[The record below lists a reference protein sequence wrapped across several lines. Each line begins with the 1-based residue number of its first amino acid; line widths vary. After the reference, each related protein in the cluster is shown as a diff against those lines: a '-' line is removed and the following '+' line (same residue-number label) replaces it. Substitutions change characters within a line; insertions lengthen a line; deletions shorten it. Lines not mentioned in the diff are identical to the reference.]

1 MNIDNYNLYMRDM
14 PVFSSIMVA
23 NRGEIAVRIIRTA
36 RKMGIT
42 AIALHTPD
50 ERDALHARVADRSW
64 ELNGS
69 MPPAAWL
76 DFEQII
82 SLAKKAKAGAIH
94 PGYGFLSENSDFA
107 AACESEGLVFIG
119 PRSETIGLMGDKIR
133 ARETALKAGLP
144 VIEALTG
151 TSAELIRKGGDMKY
165 PLLVKAVAG
174 GGGRGMRL
182 VSHPGELSG
191 AVESAGREALAY
203 FGNGSVYLEQFLE
216 SPRHIEVQ
224 VLGDNHGNIIH
235 LYDRECSVQRRYQK
249 IIEEA
254 PSPYPD
260 QELRLEMARAASTLA
275 RSIGYTGAG
284 TVEFLADRHGNFY
297 FLEMNTRIQVEHP
310 VTEIVTGIDIVEE
323 QIRVAAGRKL
333 RYSQDM
339 VKISGHAIE
348 CRLYAED
355 PAAGFLPSPG
365 MITCY
370 HEPEG
375 ENIRVDSALDS
386 ASLVSGSYDPLLAK
400 VTASGD
406 SREEARKRLVGALEN
421 YCIQGIKTNAGFLLS
436 LLHNGDFIAADFST
450 GWCETSTAEIL
461 NGENRLKAA
470 APWQVAAAGALVAS
484 LNHKAGKNSLWEKLG
499 YWRTDRQLEFDFE
512 NETVT
517 ASLLHLSSET
527 FRLILDGT
535 ETTGEYRLEKS
546 RIKIWS
552 DGIFHQVFFP
562 GNGKELNKV
571 SFRGF
576 EYSFSRKDL
585 PDSEEPMTS
594 LREASSPPPGAVFS
608 PLPGRVI
615 KVTRKEG
622 DTVKKGEILVVVESM
637 KMETGIE
644 APADGVV
651 GRLDINEGQL
661 TDGTLPLLILEPLS
675 R

>member
-1 MNIDNYNLYMRDM
+1 MI
-14 PVFSSIMVA
+14 A

-36 RKMGIT
+36 RKMGIA

-50 ERDALHARVADRSW
+50 ERDALHARAADRSW

-69 MPPAAWL
+69 LPPAAWL
-76 DFEQII
+76 DVEQII
-82 SLAKKAKAGAIH
+82 SIAKKAKVGAIH
-94 PGYGFLSENSDFA
+94 PGYGFLSENPDFA

-119 PRSETIGLMGDKIR
+119 PRSETIGLMGNKIR

-144 VIEALTG
+144 VIEAVTG
-151 TSAELIRKGGDMKY
+151 TTGEIIRKGADMKY

-191 AVESAGREALAY
+191 AIQSAGREALAY
-203 FGNGSVYLEQFLE
+203 FGDGSVYLEQFLE

-224 VLGDNHGNIIH
+224 VLGDSHGNIIH

-260 QELRLEMARAASTLA
+260 KELRLAMARAAVALA

-284 TVEFLADRHGNFY
+284 TVEFLVDRHGNFY

-323 QIRVAAGRKL
+323 QIRVAAGSKL

-339 VKISGHAIE
+339 VKIRGHAIE

-355 PAAGFLPSPG
+355 PASGFLPSPG

-370 HEPEG
+370 QEPEG
-375 ENIRVDSALDS
+375 EDIRVDSALDS
-386 ASLVSGSYDPLLAK
+386 ASPVSGSYDPLLAK
-400 VTASGD
+400 VTASGA

-436 LLHNGDFIAADFST
+436 LLHNGDFIAAGFST
-450 GWCETSTAEIL
+450 GWCENNTAEIL
-461 NGENRLKAA
+461 DGENRLKEA
-470 APWQVAAAGALVAS
+470 APWRVAAAGALVAS
-484 LNHKAGKNSLWEKLG
+484 LRHKAGKNSLWERLG
-499 YWRTDRQLEFDFE
+499 YWRADRQLEFSFE
-512 NETVT
+512 SETVT
-517 ASLLHLSSET
+517 ASLLHLSAET
-527 FRLILDGT
+527 FRLILNGK
-535 ETTGEYRLEKS
+535 EAAGKYQLEKN

-552 DGIFHQVFFP
+552 DGMLHQVFFP
-562 GNGKELNKV
+562 GNGKELNKL
-571 SFRGF
+571 SFRGYD
-576 EYSFSRKDL
+576 YSFRRNDL
-585 PDSEEPMTS
+585 LDSEKPVTS
-594 LREASSPPPGAVFS
+594 LREGPSAPPGAVFS
-608 PLPGRVI
+608 PLPGRAI

-622 DTVKKGEILVVVESM
+622 DSVKKGEILVVVESM

-644 APADGVV
+644 APADGVI
-651 GRLDINEGQL
+651 GRLDICEGQL

-675 R
+675 P